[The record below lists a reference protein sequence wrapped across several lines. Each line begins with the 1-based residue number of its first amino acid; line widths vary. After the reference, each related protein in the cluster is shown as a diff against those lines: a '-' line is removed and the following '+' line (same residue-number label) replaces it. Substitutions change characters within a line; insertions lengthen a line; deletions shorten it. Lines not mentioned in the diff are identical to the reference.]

1 MAYAI
6 TAGCCADASCVS
18 VCPVDCIHPTPGE
31 PGFGTAEMLYVD
43 PKTCIDCGACA
54 DACPVSAVKP
64 VDVLRADEEVF
75 ARLNAEHYE
84 GGVPQPTA
92 TLLHLDEVAPA
103 TDRPLSIAV
112 VGTGPAAGYTA
123 RTLLTTTDARV
134 TVLDRAAQPG
144 GLVRTGVAPDH
155 LDTKRL
161 AALFAWTWRHPRLR
175 LHQGVEVGRDVDHQE
190 LLRHHDAVVYGT
202 GAPAER
208 LLGVPGEHLEGV
220 HGAPQVVGWYNGDP
234 EVDVT
239 AVLPRDG
246 RAVVVGIGNVALDV
260 ARVLLGGPA
269 LLEGTQAPE
278 GVRRALAAAD
288 VREVVVLGRRG
299 PATAAFTRPE
309 LLRMPA
315 GIEVAVAR
323 DAAVQAEIEVAPR
336 GTVAAQLRELPVAD
350 LDWSA
355 EPPPGRR
362 LVLAFD
368 RAIEAVEGD
377 AAVEAVRV
385 FSPSG
390 AVAPVSLPASLLVR
404 STGRRGVPVPGLP
417 FDEAS
422 GVVPHEGGRVVD
434 PVTGEP
440 VPGAYV
446 VGWAKRGARGG
457 IGANRACAQETVA
470 TLLGDARAGMLP
482 EPAVDV
488 RSFERALRSRVEPGG
503 RRRLA
508 LLA

>member
-31 PGFGTAEMLYVD
+31 PGFGTTEMLYVD
-43 PKTCIDCGACA
+43 PEACIDCGACA

-64 VDVLRADEEVF
+64 VDVLRADEQVF

-84 GGVPQPTA
+84 DRVPQPTA
-92 TLLHLDEVAPA
+92 TLLHLDGVAPA
-103 TDRPLSIAV
+103 TERPLSIAV
-112 VGTGPAAGYTA
+112 VGAGPAAGYTA

-161 AALFAWTWRHPRLR
+161 ADLFAWTWRHPRLR

-208 LLGVPGEHLEGV
+208 PLGVPGENLAGV

-239 AVLPRDG
+239 AVVPRDG
-246 RAVVVGIGNVALDV
+246 RAVVVGTGNVALDV

-315 GIEVAVAR
+315 GIEVAVAA
-323 DAAVQAEIEVAPR
+323 DEAVQAEIDAAPR

-350 LDWSA
+350 LDWTH

-368 RAIEAVEGD
+368 RAVEAVEGRE
-377 AAVEAVRV
+377 AVAAVRV
-385 FSPSG
+385 VSPSG
-390 AVAPVSLPASLLVR
+390 AAAPVSLPASLLVR

-422 GVVPHEGGRVVD
+422 GVVPHAGGRVID

-470 TLLGDARAGMLP
+470 TLLADARAGLLP
-482 EPAVDV
+482 EPSADV
-488 RSFERALRSRVEPGG
+488 RTFERTLRRRVEPGG